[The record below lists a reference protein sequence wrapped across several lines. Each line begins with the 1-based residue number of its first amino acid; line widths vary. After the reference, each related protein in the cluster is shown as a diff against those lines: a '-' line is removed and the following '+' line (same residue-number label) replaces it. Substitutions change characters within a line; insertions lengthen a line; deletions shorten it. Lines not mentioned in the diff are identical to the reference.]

1 MSENEADILSQ
12 IYAAI
17 TTEPT
22 ILTPPFVE
30 ELITKIL
37 PLAESDADNDTV
49 EDAINLLY
57 RQFKDVRDKI
67 KLVRRKS
74 RGFGNAEAEVIP
86 GYEALTN
93 NHPDIKKLE
102 ANFKKRIQPPSIPPA
117 PDAKN

>member
-1 MSENEADILSQ
+1 MNENEADILSQ

-67 KLVRRKS
+67 KALKRK
-74 RGFGNAEAEVIP
+74 NLDDAEPEITP
-86 GYEALTN
+86 GYETITN
-93 NHPDIKKLE
+93 NYPDIKKLE
-102 ANFKKRIQPPSIPPA
+102 AHLKKRIETASIPPA
-117 PDAKN
+117 PNAKN